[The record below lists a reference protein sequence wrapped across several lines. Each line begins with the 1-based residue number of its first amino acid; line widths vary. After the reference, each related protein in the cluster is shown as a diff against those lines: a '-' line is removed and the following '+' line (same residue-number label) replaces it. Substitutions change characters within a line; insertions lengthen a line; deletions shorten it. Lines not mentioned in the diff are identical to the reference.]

1 MSETHMESGGCIQ
14 DKQKKDLFWEK
25 NKAKEMETSL
35 EWFSR
40 LQKWL
45 YVLPI
50 RKRNLFPYPLNSGW
64 PDDLI

>member
-45 YVLPI
+45 
-50 RKRNLFPYPLNSGW
+50 
-64 PDDLI
+64 